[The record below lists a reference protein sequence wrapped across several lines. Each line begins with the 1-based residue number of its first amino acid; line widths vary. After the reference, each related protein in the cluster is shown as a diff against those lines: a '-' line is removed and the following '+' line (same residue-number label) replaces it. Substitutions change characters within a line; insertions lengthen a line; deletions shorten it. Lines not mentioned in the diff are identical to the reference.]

1 MGSDPFGRA
10 IRDFHHDDQ
19 SEPLLQFDGEDSE
32 QHPIEQFYFEPF
44 TPQGDEGWIEIHL
57 RGPLLDVGAGAGRD
71 ALYFQDRFETV
82 ALEVSQ
88 HLVSLM
94 NERGVADA
102 RHGDMFAL
110 PAQFDADRFESALV
124 RGTQLSLAKSMR
136 GIEEFLADLAEVTT
150 PAATA
155 VVDSYDP
162 TDGRASD
169 LLGYRDDA
177 TPGLAYRLTNFEYEG
192 DVTETLLFRLFSP
205 ERLRDAAAETAW
217 AVDELRRSSESAYYM
232 AALQKE

>member
-10 IRDFHHDDQ
+10 IQDFYHDDQ
-19 SEPLLQFDGEDSE
+19 SEPLLQFDGEESE
-32 QHPIEQFYFEPF
+32 EHPIEQFYFEPF
-44 TPQGDEGWIEIHL
+44 TADGDEAWIERHL
-57 RGPLLDVGAGAGRD
+57 RGPLLDIGAGAGRD
-71 ALYFQDRFETV
+71 ALYFQERFETV

-94 NERGVADA
+94 NEREVADA

-110 PAQFDADRFESALV
+110 PGQFDADRFESALV

-162 TDGRASD
+162 SDERASD
-169 LLGYRDDA
+169 LLGYREDP
-177 TPGLAYRLTNFEYEG
+177 TPGLAFRLTNFEYEG
-192 DVTETLLFRLFSP
+192 DVSETLLFRLFSP
-205 ERLRDAAAETAW
+205 ERLRAAAAETAW
-217 AVDELRRSSESAYYM
+217 AVDEVRQSSEIAYYM